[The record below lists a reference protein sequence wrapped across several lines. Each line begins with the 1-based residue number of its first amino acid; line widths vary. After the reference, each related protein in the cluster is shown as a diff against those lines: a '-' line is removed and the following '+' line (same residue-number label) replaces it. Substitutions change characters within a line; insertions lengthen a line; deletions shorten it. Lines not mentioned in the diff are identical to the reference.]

1 MEIDDLHTILAGAG
15 KNLDAYLVK
24 SLLIVS
30 PNLVYVYDLTEK
42 RYVFISGEAPFILGS
57 SADEILA
64 MKEAVNT
71 RLVHPEDLPNLDD
84 HYRQCA
90 EASDGDLI
98 EVEYRIKHVYGDWH
112 WLSVRDTP
120 LVLVKREKP
129 RYVLGVAEDI
139 SERRA
144 AQEKVWYVSTH
155 DQLTGIFNR
164 AYFEAEIE
172 RMEKSRRYPISI
184 LYVDVDALRSV
195 NNQHGQPAGD
205 ELLRGTAQVL
215 LGAFPRG
222 RRGGAPGRRRI
233 CCHSAEYR
241 HCFNRCH
248 PGQGQDALEQSQPVP
263 SQYPFEPGTGDRNS
277 GVRPIPAGSL
287 QGCGEENVRRQ
298 GIAGK
303 VIRPLDRLLR
313 LQSY

>member
-1 MEIDDLHTILAGAG
+1 MEINELHTILAGAG

-24 SLLIVS
+24 SLLIIS
-30 PNLVYVYDLTEK
+30 PNLVYVYDLIEK

-112 WLSVRDTP
+112 WLSARDTP

-184 LYVDVDALRSV
+184 LYVDVDGLRSV

-215 LGAFPRG
+215 LGAFRAEDVVA
-222 RRGGAPGRRRI
+222 RLGGDEFAVILPNTGTV
-233 CCHSAEYR
+233 ST
-241 HCFNRCH
+241 
-248 PGQGQDALEQSQPVP
+248 DAILARVKTHLNNHNQSH
-263 SQYPFEPGTGDRNS
+263 RN
-277 GVRPIPAGSL
+277 IPLSL
-287 QGCGEENVRRQ
+287 AL
-298 GIAGK
+298 GIATVEYGQS
-303 VIRPLDRLLR
+303 LR
-313 LQSY
+313 EAFKDAERKMYDAKESQEK